1 MSSILRDFFN
11 SRRDDKE
18 PSEVK
23 YQNDKPENK
32 EIIKI
37 KAQVYGVVQGVGFR
51 YTTKHLADQ
60 LGVSGIVKNENDG
73 SVYVEAL
80 GNDKQIKQFIEELA
94 KGPSP
99 SAVVDQVVIEYD
111 DSITDYEGFG
121 ERHCNVSILHV
132 LYLY

>member
-1 MSSILRDFFN
+1 MSSIFKDFFN
-11 SRRDDKE
+11 SGRENKN
-18 PSEVK
+18 PSEIE
-23 YQNDKPENK
+23 YRNDKPENT
-32 EIIKI
+32 ETIKI

-60 LGVSGIVKNENDG
+60 LGVNGIVRNENDG

-80 GNDKQIKQFIEELA
+80 ASDNQIEQFIEELA

-99 SAVVDQVVIEYD
+99 SAVVDKVVIEYD

-121 ERHCNVSILHV
+121 ERH
-132 LYLY
+132 

>member
-1 MSSILRDFFN
+1 MFQMSSIFKDFFN
-11 SRRDDKE
+11 SGRENKK
-18 PSEVK
+18 PSEIE
-23 YQNDKPENK
+23 YRNDKPENT
-32 EIIKI
+32 ETIKI

-60 LGVSGIVKNENDG
+60 LGVNGIVRNENDG

-80 GNDKQIKQFIEELA
+80 ASENQIEQFIEELA

-99 SAVVDQVVIEYD
+99 SAVVDKVVIEYD

-121 ERHCNVSILHV
+121 ERH
-132 LYLY
+132 

>member
-1 MSSILRDFFN
+1 MFQMSSIFKDFFN
-11 SRRDDKE
+11 SGRENKK
-18 PSEVK
+18 PSEIE
-23 YQNDKPENK
+23 YRNDKPENT
-32 EIIKI
+32 ETIKI

-60 LGVSGIVKNENDG
+60 LGVNGIVRNENDG

-80 GNDKQIKQFIEELA
+80 ASDNQIEQFIEELA

-99 SAVVDQVVIEYD
+99 SAVVDKVVIEYD

-121 ERHCNVSILHV
+121 ERH
-132 LYLY
+132 

>member
-1 MSSILRDFFN
+1 MSSIFKDFFN
-11 SRRDDKE
+11 SGRENKN
-18 PSEVK
+18 PSEIE
-23 YQNDKPENK
+23 YRNDKPENT
-32 EIIKI
+32 ETIKI

-60 LGVSGIVKNENDG
+60 LGVNGIVRNENDG

-80 GNDKQIKQFIEELA
+80 ASENQIEQFIEELA

-99 SAVVDQVVIEYD
+99 SAVVDKVVIEYD

-121 ERHCNVSILHV
+121 ERH
-132 LYLY
+132 

>member
-1 MSSILRDFFN
+1 MSSIFKDFFN
-11 SRRDDKE
+11 SGRENKK
-18 PSEVK
+18 PSEIE
-23 YQNDKPENK
+23 YRNDKPENV
-32 EIIKI
+32 ETIKI

-60 LGVSGIVKNENDG
+60 LGVSGIVRNESDG

-80 GNDKQIKQFIEELA
+80 ASDNQIEQFIEELA

-99 SAVVDQVVIEYD
+99 SAVVDKVVIEYD

-121 ERHCNVSILHV
+121 ERH
-132 LYLY
+132 

>member
-1 MSSILRDFFN
+1 VFQMSSIFKDFFN
-11 SRRDDKE
+11 SGRENKN
-18 PSEVK
+18 PSEIE
-23 YQNDKPENK
+23 YRNDKPENT
-32 EIIKI
+32 ETIKI

-60 LGVSGIVKNENDG
+60 LGVNGIVRNENDG

-80 GNDKQIKQFIEELA
+80 ASDNQIEQFIEELA

-99 SAVVDQVVIEYD
+99 SAVVDKVVIEYD

-121 ERHCNVSILHV
+121 ERH
-132 LYLY
+132 

>member
-1 MSSILRDFFN
+1 MSSIFRDFFN

-121 ERHCNVSILHV
+121 ERH
-132 LYLY
+132 

>member
-1 MSSILRDFFN
+1 MSSIFKDFFN
-11 SRRDDKE
+11 SGRENKK
-18 PSEVK
+18 PSEIE
-23 YQNDKPENK
+23 YRNDKPENT
-32 EIIKI
+32 ETIKI

-60 LGVSGIVKNENDG
+60 LGVNGIVRNENDG

-80 GNDKQIKQFIEELA
+80 ASDNQIEQFIEELA

-99 SAVVDQVVIEYD
+99 SAVVDKVVIEYD

-121 ERHCNVSILHV
+121 ERH
-132 LYLY
+132 

>member
-1 MSSILRDFFN
+1 MFQMSSIFKDFFN
-11 SRRDDKE
+11 SGRENKN
-18 PSEVK
+18 PSEIE
-23 YQNDKPENK
+23 YRNDKPENT
-32 EIIKI
+32 ETIKI

-60 LGVSGIVKNENDG
+60 LGVNGIVRNENDG

-80 GNDKQIKQFIEELA
+80 ASDNQIEQFIEELA

-99 SAVVDQVVIEYD
+99 SAVVDKVVIEYD

-121 ERHCNVSILHV
+121 ERH
-132 LYLY
+132 

>member
-1 MSSILRDFFN
+1 MSSIFRDFFN

-80 GNDKQIKQFIEELA
+80 GNDKQIEQFIEELA

-121 ERHCNVSILHV
+121 ERHWNVSILHV

>member
-1 MSSILRDFFN
+1 MSSIFKDFFN
-11 SRRDDKE
+11 SGRENKK
-18 PSEVK
+18 PSEIE
-23 YQNDKPENK
+23 YRNDKPENT
-32 EIIKI
+32 ETIKI

-60 LGVSGIVKNENDG
+60 LGVNGIVRNENDG

-80 GNDKQIKQFIEELA
+80 ASENQIEQFIEELA

-99 SAVVDQVVIEYD
+99 SAVVDKVVIEYD

-121 ERHCNVSILHV
+121 ERH
-132 LYLY
+132 